1 MEGLYFYGFA
11 WVIWII
17 TTFLL
22 KKRSRIRLPIACFIL
37 LAIIIS
43 PYTFQFKDIT
53 VSYLSI
59 FMMLVIFIRIGY
71 FTLIKKL
78 YFFLTSLIIAIG
90 YGTFLLFE
98 LFDPIWIIF
107 KREWMLALLITYLSV
122 LLQEKLAWRISTVI
136 IGCIYGDIIF
146 AIIIQRFSFPYSI
159 GSMSFLDVCSLAS
172 IMLFGWEGIK
182 ISINYLESLY
192 HAEEREKQK
201 TT

>member
-1 MEGLYFYGFA
+1 VEGLYFYGFA
-11 WVIWII
+11 WAIWII
-17 TTFLL
+17 TTFLM
-22 KKRSRIRLPIACFIL
+22 KKKSNIRLPIACLIL

-43 PYTFQFKDIT
+43 PYTIKIRDT
-53 VSYLSI
+53 AVSYISI
-59 FMMLVIFIRIGY
+59 FMMLVIFTRIGY
-71 FTLIKKL
+71 FTLRKKI
-78 YFFLTSLIIAIG
+78 YFFLTSLIISIG

-107 KREWMLALLITYLSV
+107 KREWMLAILITYLSV
-122 LLQEKLAWRISTVI
+122 LLQEKLAWRISTII

-146 AIIIQRFSFPYSI
+146 AIIIQRFSFPYLI
-159 GSMSFLDVCSLAS
+159 GSMSFLDICSLSS

-192 HAEEREKQK
+192 HAVEREKQK

>member
-1 MEGLYFYGFA
+1 VEGLYFYGFA

-22 KKRSRIRLPIACFIL
+22 MKKSKIRLPIACFIL

-43 PYTFQFKDIT
+43 PYTFQFNNIT

-59 FMMLVIFIRIGY
+59 YMMLVIFIRIGY
-71 FTLIKKL
+71 FTLKKKL
-78 YFFLTSLIIAIG
+78 YFFLTSLIISIG

-107 KREWMLALLITYLSV
+107 KREWMLALIITYLSV

-159 GSMSFLDVCSLAS
+159 GSMSLLDVCSLAS

-192 HAEEREKQK
+192 HTEEREKQK

>member
-11 WVIWII
+11 WATWII
-17 TTFLL
+17 TTFLV
-22 KKRSRIRLPIACFIL
+22 KKKSNIRLPIACCIL

-43 PYTFQFKDIT
+43 PYTFKIQDIS

-59 FMMLVIFIRIGY
+59 FMMLVIFIRVGY
-71 FTLIKKL
+71 FTLRKKL
-78 YFFLTSLIIAIG
+78 YFFLTSLIISIG
-90 YGTFLLFE
+90 YSTFLLFE

-122 LLQEKLAWRISTVI
+122 LLQEKFAWRISTVL

-146 AIIIQRFSFPYSI
+146 AIIIQRFSFPYLI

-182 ISINYLESLY
+182 ISISYLENLY
-192 HAEEREKQK
+192 YAEEREKQK

>member
-1 MEGLYFYGFA
+1 VEGLYFYGFA
-11 WVIWII
+11 WATWII

-22 KKRSRIRLPIACFIL
+22 KKKSKTRLPIACFIL

-43 PYTFQFKDIT
+43 PYTIKFQDT
-53 VSYLSI
+53 SVSYISI
-59 FMMLVIFIRIGY
+59 FMMLVTFIRIGY
-71 FTLIKKL
+71 FTLRKKL
-78 YFFLTSLIIAIG
+78 YFFLTSLIISIG

-107 KREWMLALLITYLSV
+107 KREWMLALLITYLAV

-136 IGCIYGDIIF
+136 IGCIYGDIIY
-146 AIIIQRFSFPYSI
+146 AVIIQRFSFPYSI

-182 ISINYLESLY
+182 MTISYLESLY

>member
-1 MEGLYFYGFA
+1 VEGLYVYGFA
-11 WVIWII
+11 WAIWII
-17 TTFLL
+17 ATFLI
-22 KKRSRIRLPIACFIL
+22 KKKSKIRLPIACFIL

-43 PYTFQFKDIT
+43 PYSFQIQDIS

-59 FMMLVIFIRIGY
+59 FSMLIIFIRIGY
-71 FTLIKKL
+71 LNLKKKL
-78 YFFLTSLIIAIG
+78 YFFLTSLIISIG

-98 LFDPIWIIF
+98 LFDPIWIVI

-146 AIIIQRFSFPYSI
+146 AIIIQRFSFPYYI
-159 GSMSFLDVCSLAS
+159 GSMSLFDVCSLAT

-182 ISINYLESLY
+182 LSISYLESLY